1 MCRIFAIDILNKRME
16 QESHKDQDK
25 INALIE
31 RYEKMLEGEFQSF
44 FDSYEFE
51 DIVEHYIDNGQLGE
65 AMASMDIAYE
75 QYPFSASFLI
85 KKAQILT
92 ILERLNEAEK
102 ALEIA
107 QTLEPSNVDL
117 HIAKGSILS
126 KRKKHHKA
134 LKCFHKAQALSD
146 EPIEV
151 HPFIAF
157 EYQCLGK
164 FQDAIKFLS
173 EFLITEPEDD
183 IAIFNIAYCFERL
196 DAYDEAITFFTNLI
210 EKAPY
215 CEIAWYQLG
224 LFYNKSKD
232 YKNAVWALD
241 YALLIDECFTAGYHE
256 KARSLTQLGEIQE
269 AINTYLLTFAFEEAT
284 GYTYLKIGLCY
295 KDLSKFK
302 QAIRYFTKAS
312 HQDPQLSEAW
322 MEIGLC
328 YDALGS
334 TEEALYNIKKALNL
348 NPDDLEYLYI
358 QTGIFQKVGLYAEA
372 DLAYQRLIELGCDA
386 PTIWIEYA
394 DLVYSQNETK
404 DAINLLK
411 QGLIV
416 NKDHID
422 LLTNLVAYSFYG
434 KEFTTASSALKKAL
448 EVDSESLE
456 KLYTQFPELEHNKD
470 FKLI

>member
-1 MCRIFAIDILNKRME
+1 MS
-16 QESHKDQDK
+16 QESHKDQNK
-25 INALIE
+25 ISALIE

-65 AMASMDIAYE
+65 AMTSMDIAYE
-75 QYPFSASFLI
+75 QYPFSANFLV

-102 ALEIA
+102 ALELA

-134 LKCFHKAQALSD
+134 LKYFHKAQSLSD
-146 EPIEV
+146 EPIDV
-151 HPFIAF
+151 YPFIAF

-164 FQDAIKFLS
+164 FQDAIKYLSDFLN
-173 EFLITEPEDD
+173 TEPEDD
-183 IAIFNIAYCFERL
+183 IAIFNIAYCYERL
-196 DAYDEAITFFTNLI
+196 DAYQQAISFFNNLI
-210 EKAPY
+210 DQAPY

-224 LFYNKSKD
+224 LFYNKNKD
-232 YKNAVWALD
+232 YKRAVWALD
-241 YALLIDECFTAGYHE
+241 YALLIDECFTAAYHE
-256 KARSLTQLGEIQE
+256 KARSLTQLGEIEE
-269 AINTYLLTFAFEEAT
+269 AIKTYLLTFAFEEAT

-328 YDALGS
+328 FDALGS
-334 TEEALYNIKKALNL
+334 VEEALYNIKKALSL

-358 QTGIFQKVGLYAEA
+358 QTGIFTKTRLYAEA
-372 DLAYQRLIELGCDA
+372 DLGYQKLIELGCDA
-386 PTIWIEYA
+386 PAIWIEYA
-394 DLVYSQNETK
+394 ALVFTQNEYT

-411 QGLIV
+411 QGLIA

-422 LLTNLVAYSFYG
+422 LLLNLVAYSYYS
-434 KEFTTASSALKKAL
+434 KELVAARTYLDKAL
-448 EVDSESLE
+448 TLETESLE
-456 KLYTQFPELEHNKD
+456 KLYKLFPDLRDNND